1 MHSSDKWI
9 LFVALMLATTAGWPV
24 AGQVSSAQALYE
36 AASASEAR
44 DRRELDADHSA
55 GSLPAVLGNIQM
67 TVDAYEEVVR
77 RFPKSPYADDA
88 LWHAAVLAAD
98 GFWQFGGNDQKTTAL
113 RLFSTLASEY
123 PLSPLLKVMT
133 SQTSRLKAARA
144 TSEFGDVETRATPA
158 VPSAVAAPPGT
169 APRTTS
175 GIQASQIVVLKA
187 IRRDVLPDALRITLE
202 LERETPFHDE
212 RSDGPARV
220 FIDLQ
225 NSTAVDAL
233 RDAALVFPDDVVRQI
248 RVGREPGQQT
258 RVELDLQGAARHS
271 VYSLYDPYR
280 VVVDIERDLTAV
292 AARASGV
299 DPPPL
304 PPKPDVAI
312 QDPKVGKPPAATI
325 ASDSPGASWIPE
337 PAPAGRGVSLSRQ
350 LGLGISRI
358 VIDPGHGG
366 RDPGATVTGLNEAD
380 LVLDVA
386 RKLEKLL
393 QKQPGVDVVLTRR
406 NDVFVPLE
414 ERTALANRRG
424 ADLFLSIHANASANP
439 TARGI
444 ETYFLNFAPNPE
456 AEAIASRENA
466 GSARTMRHLP
476 DIVKAIAMNNK
487 IDESRDF
494 AAIVQDALFGHLFK
508 VNPDTKSLG
517 VKQAPFMVLV
527 GATMPSVLAE
537 ISFVT
542 NPQEAS
548 LLGDQDYREEI
559 AAALLDG
566 IMQYQKSLKVTQKIA
581 AQK

>member
-1 MHSSDKWI
+1 
-9 LFVALMLATTAGWPV
+9 
-24 AGQVSSAQALYE
+24 VSSAQALYE

-44 DRRELDADHSA
+44 DRRALDADHPA
-55 GSLPAVLGNIQM
+55 GSLPAVLGSIRM

-113 RLFSTLASEY
+113 RLFNRLASEY

-133 SQTSRLKAARA
+133 SQTSRLKAARS
-144 TSEFGDVETRATPA
+144 TSEFGDVEVRATPA
-158 VPSAVAAPPGT
+158 VSIAAAASPSAPPR
-169 APRTTS
+169 PPS
-175 GIQASQIVVLKA
+175 GILPSQLAVLRT

-212 RSDGPARV
+212 RTDGPARV

-233 RDAALVFPDDVVRQI
+233 RDAVLVFPDDVVRQI
-248 RVGREPGQQT
+248 RVGREPGQHT

-280 VVVDIERDLTAV
+280 VVVDIERDPTAV
-292 AARASGV
+292 AARAPRI

-304 PPKPDVAI
+304 PPKPEVAI
-312 QDPKVGKPPAATI
+312 QDLKGGKPPAATI
-325 ASDSPGASWIPE
+325 ADDSPGASWVPE

-350 LGLGISRI
+350 LGLGISRV

-366 RDPGATVTGLNEAD
+366 RDPGATIKGLSEAD

-386 RKLEKLL
+386 RKLERRL

-444 ETYFLNFAPNPE
+444 ETYFLNFAPDPE

-508 VNPDTKSLG
+508 RNPDTKSLG

-537 ISFVT
+537 ISFLT

-548 LLGDQDYREEI
+548 LLGDEDYREEI

-566 IMQYQKSLKVTQKIA
+566 IMQYQKSLKVARKIA